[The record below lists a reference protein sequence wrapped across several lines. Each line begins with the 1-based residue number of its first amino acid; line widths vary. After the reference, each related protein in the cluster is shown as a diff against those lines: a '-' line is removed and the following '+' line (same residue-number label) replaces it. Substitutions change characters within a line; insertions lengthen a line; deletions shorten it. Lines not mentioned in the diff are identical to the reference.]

1 LSLRLKST
9 FVLVSPYAISLL
21 LEPSEHDK
29 YFQDLKLAE
38 PGLPKAKIS
47 YSFTPVGTRDFLE
60 SQSIAADYARP
71 IWRHGKGDNGTES
84 ACSGQQTSRM
94 SYHIVSIDSANC
106 SLSCRDGQLT
116 CKTAEG
122 ERKLPL
128 EDVASIIITSF
139 SAQIHS
145 HLFLQAAKHGVALI
159 ICEAFKPVSLV
170 LPANRSTDTLLTRAV
185 LNLPDKTRQQL
196 WQRTVDA
203 KCENQFALAEHIAP
217 ANRRLA
223 EMKAATSG
231 RKPHK
236 EAIVAKSFWQTFGES
251 LGDKEFTRNRAAGG
265 LNSLL
270 NYGYAVLLSTVL
282 QKLFGVGLDPTFGI
296 SHVARER
303 STPLAYDLMEPF
315 RPCVDWRVYQWV
327 KRLNHQPP
335 SQPGSSRRQSAPSDP
350 GRQCLSGLTS
360 AATEKAKNG
369 YEVTKEFRGWV
380 TGFPLERV
388 GYLDFT
394 LEIQGVIEGVV
405 RSFRHAVL
413 SNQTTLYKPWRAQPS
428 KWIS

>member
-1 LSLRLKST
+1 MLVELGTARGVHAASLHTLRVTSTNRPALVFCTVKRAEARAPSHLRIAHSFLRESGGSFRRTGSAGSTAATDGYRYFFDSRLPVPKWAIFGKAPALS
-9 FVLVSPYAISLL
+9 AG
-21 LEPSEHDK
+21 
-29 YFQDLKLAE
+29 A
-38 PGLPKAKIS
+38 
-47 YSFTPVGTRDFLE
+47 
-60 SQSIAADYARP
+60 
-71 IWRHGKGDNGTES
+71 
-84 ACSGQQTSRM
+84 M

-116 CKTAEG
+116 CKTADG

-145 HLFLQAAKHGVALI
+145 NLFLEAAKHGVALI
-159 ICEAFKPVSLV
+159 ICEAFKPTSLV

-185 LNLPDKTRQQL
+185 LNLPEKSRQQL
-196 WQRTVDA
+196 WQKTVDA
-203 KCENQFALAEHIAP
+203 KCENQVALAGHIAP
-217 ANRRLA
+217 CSARLV
-223 EMKAATSG
+223 EMKATAAG
-231 RKPHK
+231 KKPHK
-236 EAIVAKSFWQTFGES
+236 EAIVAKSFWQVFGES
-251 LGDKEFTRNRAAGG
+251 LGDAEFTRNRAAGG

-327 KRLNHQPP
+327 KRLENQV
-335 SQPGSSRRQSAPSDP
+335 APK
-350 GRQCLSGLTS
+350 GASGLTS
-360 AATEKAKNG
+360 AATEPEG
-369 YEVTKEFRGWV
+369 CVLEVTKEFRGWV

-388 GYLDFT
+388 GYLEFT

-405 RSFRHAVL
+405 RGFRHAVMN
-413 SNQTTLYKPWRAQPS
+413 NQPRLYKPWTPRNT
-428 KWIS
+428 KWAG